1 MYIYIFIYKFYLG
14 ESGLLGHGDCKSYST
29 PKVIKAFKNLN
40 VESIA
45 CGSLHTIVVANG
57 SCYSW
62 GKGEGGQLGIK
73 IK

>member
-1 MYIYIFIYKFYLG
+1 M
-14 ESGLLGHGDCKSYST
+14 LGHGDCKSYST

-62 GKGEGGQLGIK
+62 GKGEGGQLGLPENMLINK
-73 IK
+73 DGDYYIDSP